1 VCLVVGSLSVTHHSH
16 DVGERHARAVVL
28 VGVDEDSETLESVS
42 RAEDRALGGA
52 LLGEPHSEAIA
63 VQVALAVD
71 LEFQLDL
78 APVSFLSIIYSWY
91 PFLPA
96 NWSRSEARE
105 RRSILAA
112 KVGRL

>member
-1 VCLVVGSLSVTHHSH
+1 
-16 DVGERHARAVVL
+16 
-28 VGVDEDSETLESVS
+28 
-42 RAEDRALGGA
+42 
-52 LLGEPHSEAIA
+52 